1 MSLAQRE
8 CDFSNLTA
16 SKCDETACHNTA
28 HFPLP
33 FFFFLPYF
41 DVKELKHISVL
52 DALEQQK
59 LWF

>member
-1 MSLAQRE
+1 MKLHVTTQ
-8 CDFSNLTA
+8 
-16 SKCDETACHNTA
+16 HI
-28 HFPLP
+28 FPSPP